1 MSLLYNKV
9 KDKLTNDTG
18 KGEKLSRTSSI
29 RSSLSRTLSRKDKRK
44 KAGGEEP
51 EKKSS
56 DSRRHS
62 DREFT
67 PEAAPK
73 TAEKD
78 KVADKGLGNG
88 GKGVNSA
95 GSQNESNVTKIGPEM
110 PETEALHDESRQEPQ
125 SDIEAPIEP
134 RSTLPDELLAQLGG
148 TTVAHSAAPLD
159 GTTTSEI
166 SSPIRFVPQ
175 NFQASSTPI
184 LDTLAVDENGST
196 SANSVGTNLQAT
208 ESSPLLNLS
217 VAGYT
222 DLEDWRGEDDGELF
236 HSRKGTIGRLSDY
249 LFRKNPWSTFFIAFL
264 LVLTCVITIV
274 TLSQIEVLLNQAV
287 LPDLQSVSVL
297 DVTDSGM
304 SVQVV
309 GSIYVEYEQI
319 SNYFY
324 RSILKLAG
332 LIIGGVTV
340 VPKTACQV
348 YLGLPDFSKKHV
360 LDILPPELSVDLID
374 RRLSELDFI
383 SEAEFIQENLVDL
396 VQSLEL
402 FNRLEP
408 LPLDIEVVVESR
420 IVSKFFHYNT
430 KPLSIFQHLIL
441 EPSDMDLPLQIDDL
455 EVNMGTTS
463 VSLEV
468 TASTVKNLPLN
479 VRIKNIEWDIA
490 LLNCKQRPEVL
501 GEWISDAVQF
511 QPYKRAHFQVH
522 GDVKQVPAPLLEVC
536 SDGLSPFNRFT
547 NKLLGE
553 NTLSVLA
560 RARKSKANEESLPSW
575 LYDILSSTYY
585 PIDSPLPATDF
596 DYSNLISNYTVEG
609 ISVVVPS
616 RRQGISTQVGAK
628 MTIDVQMPFRA
639 TNISVSIS
647 EIIATL
653 DILEDSQEILEIA
666 MEGNNCID
674 FQYPSDSQ
682 TDTISIDAS
691 NVNVDVLN
699 PGKVG
704 SMLNDILNGH
714 PFEVSLWNLNL
725 DLAVLTLPILS
736 TTIRH
741 LKLTHGSSH
750 PNFLEYKDEENED
763 EGFFDWLLRMMDVHI
778 DRIFYVDS
786 NKTHIDFLIDFKI
799 TNPFNILLEVPD
811 DELTFDYSY
820 NGTSIGTLVIR
831 DIFIPSSA
839 EDHNMSVWMS
849 LACEGT
855 KQRILAEE
863 FLGKVISAAES
874 TKLGVRGH
882 SPASK
887 INPDLSTLLS
897 KIELE
902 ELKFPAIRFGDD
914 NGEKEIVDASD
925 ESDNLPSSGQSPFLI
940 DATIHVLTSEIELT
954 VFNPL
959 SNAEIM
965 AEILNCQASYKG
977 ETLANI
983 DRSELIL
990 IPPGIYK
997 TPRIPIKVAQG
1008 IGSDILRR
1016 AMNGKLLV
1024 EVTAELGIR
1033 IDKFSMQLLYHGT
1046 GLKATVKL

>member
-9 KDKLTNDTG
+9 RNKLTNDTG
-18 KGEKLSRTSSI
+18 KSEKLSRTSSL
-29 RSSLSRTLSRKDKRK
+29 RSSLSRTLSRKDKRE
-44 KAGGEEP
+44 KAGGERP
-51 EKKSS
+51 EKKSTDSKRYS
-56 DSRRHS
+56 DT
-62 DREFT
+62 DLT
-67 PEAAPK
+67 PEGASR
-73 TAEKD
+73 
-78 KVADKGLGNG
+78 ADKGADKELGNG
-88 GKGVNSA
+88 GNGGNGA
-95 GSQNESNVTKIGPEM
+95 HPARSQNESNATKVGPEM
-110 PETEALHDESRQEPQ
+110 PETEALNDDSRQGPR
-125 SDIEAPIEP
+125 SDIEAPTEP
-134 RSTLPDELLAQLGG
+134 RSNLTDESLAQLGG

-159 GTTTSEI
+159 GTATSGI
-166 SSPIRFVPQ
+166 SSPIRFGPQ
-175 NFQASSTPI
+175 QIQASSTP
-184 LDTLAVDENGST
+184 LLETLAADENGPT
-196 SANSVGTNLQAT
+196 TPNSNGTNLQAS
-208 ESSPLLNLS
+208 ESSPLLNLN

-222 DLEDWRGEDDGELF
+222 DLEDWRDEDDGELF
-236 HSRKGTIGRLSDY
+236 HSRKGTTDRVMDY

-274 TLSQIEVLLNQAV
+274 TLSQIELLLNQAV
-287 LPDLQSVSVL
+287 LPDVQSVSVL

-324 RSILKLAG
+324 RNILKLAG

-340 VPKTACQV
+340 VPKSACLV
-348 YLGLPDFSKKHV
+348 YLGLPDVPKKHV

-383 SEAEFIQENLVDL
+383 SEAQIIQENFVDL

-408 LPLDIEVVVESR
+408 LPLDIEVVVDSR

-430 KPLSIFQHLIL
+430 KPISIFQHLNL
-441 EPSDMDLPLQIDDL
+441 EPSDMAMPLQIDDL
-455 EVNMGTTS
+455 EMNMGRTS
-463 VSLEV
+463 LSLEV
-468 TASTVKNLPLN
+468 TASTVKDLPLK
-479 VRIKNIEWDIA
+479 VGIRSIEWDIA
-490 LLNCKQRPEVL
+490 LPNCKQRPEVL

-522 GDVKQVPAPLLEVC
+522 GDVKEVPAPLLEVC

-547 NKLLGE
+547 IKLMGE

-560 RARKSKANEESLPSW
+560 KARKCKANEESLPPW
-575 LYDILSSTYY
+575 LYEILSSTYY
-585 PIDSPLPATDF
+585 PIDSPLPATDI
-596 DYSNLISNYTVEG
+596 DYSNLISNYTVEE

-616 RRQGISTQVGAK
+616 RKQGLSTQVGAK
-628 MTIDVQMPFRA
+628 MTIGIQLPFRA
-639 TNISVSIS
+639 TNVSVSLS
-647 EIIATL
+647 EIMATL
-653 DILEDSQEILEIA
+653 DILEDSHEILGIA
-666 MEGNNCID
+666 VEGENCVG
-674 FQYPSDSQ
+674 FHYPLDSQ
-682 TDTISIDAS
+682 SDTISIDAS
-691 NVNVDVLN
+691 SINVEVLN
-699 PGKVG
+699 SSKVG
-704 SMLNDILNGH
+704 SMLNEILNDH
-714 PFEVSLWNLNL
+714 TFDVPLWNLKL
-725 DLAVLTLPILS
+725 ELALLTLPILS
-736 TTIRH
+736 TTVRH

-750 PNFLEYKDEENED
+750 PNFLEYMSEENED
-763 EGFFDWLLRMMDVHI
+763 EGFYDWLLRMMDVHI
-778 DRIFYVDS
+778 DRIFYVES
-786 NKTHIDFLIDFKI
+786 NKTHVDFLIDFKI
-799 TNPFNILLEVPD
+799 TNPFNILLEIPD
-811 DELTFDYSY
+811 DELAFDYLY

-831 DIFIPSSA
+831 DILIPSGA

-863 FLGKVISAAES
+863 FISKVVSAAES

-882 SPASK
+882 NPASK
-887 INPDLSTLLS
+887 INSDLSTLLS

-902 ELKFPAIRFGDD
+902 DLKVPAIRFGDD
-914 NGEKEIVDASD
+914 SGEKEIVGASE
-925 ESDNLPSSGQSPFLI
+925 ESDDSPSCRQSPFLI

-965 AEILNCQASYKG
+965 AEVLKCQASYKG
-977 ETLANI
+977 ETLAYI

-997 TPRIPIKVAQG
+997 TPRIPIRVAQG

-1016 AMNGKLLV
+1016 AMNGNLLV
-1024 EVTAELGIR
+1024 EVTGDLGVR
-1033 IDKFSMQLLYHGT
+1033 IDKFTMQLLYHGT